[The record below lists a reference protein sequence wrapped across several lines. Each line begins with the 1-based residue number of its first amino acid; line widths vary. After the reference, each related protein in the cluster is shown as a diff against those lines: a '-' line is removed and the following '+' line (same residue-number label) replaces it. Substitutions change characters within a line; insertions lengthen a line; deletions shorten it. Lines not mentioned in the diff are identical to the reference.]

1 MDDFDE
7 SFELFENLDTQPL
20 PDTNLGQTTSA
31 PGPSMPNLLG
41 SGGVLGRDGGPS
53 TEMPSLIGTTATGT
67 ITEGSVDL
75 SAHPSGI
82 VPTLQYIL
90 FY

>member
-20 PDTNLGQTTSA
+20 LDTSGEQTTSA
-31 PGPSMPNLLG
+31 PAPSMPNLLG
-41 SGGVLGRDGGPS
+41 SEVFGGGRPS
-53 TEMPSLIGTTATGT
+53 TEMPSLLGTTAAGT
-67 ITEGSVDL
+67 VSEGSVDL

-82 VPTLQYIL
+82 VPTLQ
-90 FY
+90 